1 MWVILIVVMFTP
13 VALEQGTTG
22 LWYGRCIDFPGT
34 IARSHTRQEL
44 LQELEQEF
52 KYHLTWLQINNEKV
66 PFIPSLDT
74 FHLVVTE
81 EVSNIS
87 ELGESGGEVALFEFD
102 SQTVTRERMGYLF
115 RLMGYN
121 RRDLLALVKPLPHQK
136 LTYSPKGGK
145 RTITDILH
153 HVSNAEEFYI
163 SRLGEDADRKYEAY
177 AGIKQQEIDG
187 LPVFD
192 RLQVVR
198 RACIQTLEELIP
210 QKEGSIFTRSEYTT
224 HPHEKWSAYK
234 VLRRFLEH
242 EREHYY
248 NILEYL
254 NKPIRT
260 VEN

>member
-1 MWVILIVVMFTP
+1 MFTP

-34 IARSHTRQEL
+34 IARSHTRQNL
-44 LQELEQEF
+44 LQELEQEL
-52 KYHLTWLQINNEKV
+52 KYHLTWLQIHNEK
-66 PFIPSLDT
+66 IPSNCLDT
-74 FHLVVTE
+74 FHLIVTE

-87 ELGESGGEVALFEFD
+87 ELGESGGEVAFFEFD
-102 SQTVTRERMGYLF
+102 SQIVTREKMGYLF

-121 RRDLLALVKPLPHQK
+121 RSDLLALVKLLPHQK
-136 LTYSPKGGK
+136 LTYTPRGKK

-153 HVSNAEEFYI
+153 HLSNAEEFYI

-177 AGIKQQEIDG
+177 TGIGQQEIDG

-210 QKEGSIFTRSEYTT
+210 QKEGSIFTRSEYTAY
-224 HPHEKWSAYK
+224 PQEKWSAYK

-254 NKPIRT
+254 NKPIRNF
-260 VEN
+260 EN